1 MAKKKLKLVSADP
14 VTLESVIDIDG
25 EILHLGASYLT
36 GDWDRA
42 CELTGLG
49 AGQLLQKVD
58 REIDKLN
65 GRKPEVE

>member
-1 MAKKKLKLVSADP
+1 MAKKKFNLVSFNP
-14 VTLESVIDIDG
+14 TTFESVIDVGG
-25 EILHLGASYLT
+25 EVLRLGASYT
-36 GDWDRA
+36 VGDWDRA

-58 REIDKLN
+58 REIDKRQ